1 MAQTTIAVRVDEEDK
16 KAFELFCNS
25 TGMNIS
31 VAINVFL
38 KNVIQR
44 QALPFIVEADP
55 FYAKENISELERR
68 VNDLK
73 KGKTKLKEH
82 DLIEVD

>member
-16 KAFELFCNS
+16 KAFERFCNS

-31 VAINVFL
+31 VAINMFL

-44 QALPFIVEADP
+44 QALPFVVETDP
-55 FYAKENISELERR
+55 FYSKENISELERR
-68 VNDLK
+68 VKKLK
-73 KGKTKLKEH
+73 SGKTKLKEH
-82 DLIEVD
+82 ELIEVD

>member
-16 KAFELFCNS
+16 KAFEHFCNS

-31 VAINVFL
+31 VAINMFL

-55 FYAKENISELERR
+55 FYSKENISELERR